1 MKNRLDY
8 NSPVVLSF
16 FFLSFGVLLLNFATG
31 GLSNKLLFSV
41 YRSPMGLFTFLRF
54 FGHVLGH
61 AGWEHFLGNMMM
73 FLAIGP
79 ALEEKYGSRQLL
91 AGMLATAFISGLIY
105 FIFFP
110 GTGLLGASG
119 IVFMMILLSSLSGMK
134 EGKIP
139 MTLLLVGALYFGK
152 ELYGM
157 AFVHDG
163 TANLAHIAGGV
174 CGTLAG
180 FIMERKGIQK

>member
-1 MKNRLDY
+1 MKKRLDY
-8 NSPVVLSF
+8 NSPAVLSF
-16 FFLSFGVLLLNFATG
+16 FFLSFAVLLLNFATG
-31 GLSNKLLFSV
+31 GMSNQLLFSV
-41 YRSPMGLFTFLRF
+41 YRSPMGLFTILRF

-61 AGWEHFLGNMMM
+61 AGWEHFSGNMMM
-73 FLAIGP
+73 FLVIGP

-91 AGMLATAFISGLIY
+91 VSMSATAFVSGLIY

-110 GTGLLGASG
+110 GTRLLGASG
-119 IVFMMILLSSLSGMK
+119 VVFMMILLSSLSGMK
-134 EGKIP
+134 ESRIP

-152 ELYGM
+152 EIYSML
-157 AFVHDG
+157 FVHDG

-180 FIMERKGIQK
+180 FIMEKKG